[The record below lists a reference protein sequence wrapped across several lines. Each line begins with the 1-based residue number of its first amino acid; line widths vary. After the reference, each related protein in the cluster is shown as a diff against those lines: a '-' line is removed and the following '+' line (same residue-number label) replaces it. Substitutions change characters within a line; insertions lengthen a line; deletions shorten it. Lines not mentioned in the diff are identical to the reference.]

1 MFETIVA
8 LATAPIKSA
17 LSIIRL
23 SGDDVFD
30 GVSKCFSKDLRNIQE
45 KTVLFGSVISEG
57 KKIDEVVLKADLIGA
72 VARATIVSNIGIFLK
87 NTHRVSFIQRK

>member
-30 GVSKCFSKDLRNIQE
+30 VVSKCFSKDLRNIKE
-45 KTVLFGSVISEG
+45 KTILFGSIYCEEE
-57 KKIDEVVLKADLIGA
+57 KIDEVVLLAYKGP
-72 VARATIVSNIGIFLK
+72 K
-87 NTHRVSFIQRK
+87 SFTGEDSV

>member
-30 GVSKCFSKDLRNIQE
+30 VVSKCFSKDLKNIKE
-45 KTVLFGSVISEG
+45 KTILFGSIYNNEE
-57 KKIDEVVLKADLIGA
+57 KIDEVVLLAYKGP
-72 VARATIVSNIGIFLK
+72 K
-87 NTHRVSFIQRK
+87 SFTGEDSVEII